1 MGSQGARSIINTQE
15 QIMTDIRH
23 ADAQLCYKLLHSTFT
38 SDDLAAQLRVRHAQ
52 SAGADEISRSQLK

>member
-1 MGSQGARSIINTQE
+1 MRQE
-15 QIMTDIRH
+15 QIMTDIQH